1 MIVPIALSGGEN
13 LLSQFLFIYLF
24 LGFVSFLFCK
34 DLKLLGSRYEKKKKK
49 GNRSMPTCDI
59 CYFVKW
65 KRWRNRGKG
74 FLFKTAEKYSIL
86 VDLWS
91 WMEIFES
98 NIIIT
103 PSLLIIHGNRSNAF
117 WSYFIF
123 SIFMMNGEK
132 IKSLWWLKF
141 MFICKK
147 TKKRRWYKFLMIKYP
162 HLYLYLYLEM
172 IQVEA
177 RGRVQA

>member
-1 MIVPIALSGGEN
+1 MTDWGFVLHALIS
-13 LLSQFLFIYLF
+13 LTIWITWLSQLPSLVAKIFFHNFYLFIYF
-24 LGFVSFLFCK
+24 WGSFHSYFVKIWNSWVLDMK
-34 DLKLLGSRYEKKKKK
+34 NKKK

-132 IKSLWWLKF
+132 IKIS
-141 MFICKK
+141 MM
-147 TKKRRWYKFLMIKYP
+147 TEV
-162 HLYLYLYLEM
+162 HVYL
-172 IQVEA
+172 
-177 RGRVQA
+177 